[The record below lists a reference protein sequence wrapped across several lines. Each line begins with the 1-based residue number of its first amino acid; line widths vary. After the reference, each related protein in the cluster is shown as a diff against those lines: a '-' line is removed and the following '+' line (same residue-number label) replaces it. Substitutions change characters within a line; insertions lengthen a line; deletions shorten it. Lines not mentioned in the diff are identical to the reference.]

1 MLGVLMIVL
10 VKIPPMRTTSKSSVL
25 LKRGT
30 WHFVIF
36 RVGEIVKQKMKTRVL
51 VEMRREY

>member
-1 MLGVLMIVL
+1 MIVL

-25 LKRGT
+25 LKRGK

-36 RVGEIVKQKMKTRVL
+36 RVGELVKQKMKTRVL